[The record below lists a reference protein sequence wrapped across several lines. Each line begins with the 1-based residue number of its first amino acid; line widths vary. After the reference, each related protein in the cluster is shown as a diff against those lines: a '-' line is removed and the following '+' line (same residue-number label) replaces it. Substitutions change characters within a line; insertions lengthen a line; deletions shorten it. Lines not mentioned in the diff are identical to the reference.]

1 MIAWVLV
8 VWLTEFLVPLPQLQ
22 KQLMIYAICDF
33 LEMDGEEDSQ
43 EMTVWKKI
51 NRGALFPN
59 IHRDLHKVRDDMQ
72 KQDSQVKLEEKKKY
86 YHRAFHKPNIFHHFQ
101 KPNMSTS

>member
-1 MIAWVLV
+1 
-8 VWLTEFLVPLPQLQ
+8 
-22 KQLMIYAICDF
+22 MIYAICDF

-51 NRGALFPN
+51 NIGALIPN

-72 KQDSQVKLEEKKKY
+72 KQDSQVKLEEKKNTTTVHFINQTY
-86 YHRAFHKPNIFHHFQ
+86 FIIFKNQICLLH
-101 KPNMSTS
+101 NLSSL